1 MNKKVFFS
9 ILALVI
15 LVLLTIFISTGI
27 LDINLPSVRDF
38 KGWLPILVGSA
49 ALVDSINPCAFSVL
63 FLTIAFLFSLG
74 SLRNKIIKIGLV
86 YILGIFLTYVL
97 IGLGVLKVLDVF
109 GVSNIMGKVGAV
121 FIIVFGFISLLGD
134 LIPNFPIKLK
144 IPEFTHQRIAV
155 YIEKASVPASFI
167 MGMLVGLFEFPCTGG
182 PYVFVLGL
190 LHDQANFLRGLIYL
204 IIYNLIFVLP
214 LVVALFAVAN
224 KQMLETIDKVRRG
237 GTKRSRVILSLIM
250 IGLGALIFVL

>member
-1 MNKKVFFS
+1 
-9 ILALVI
+9 
-15 LVLLTIFISTGI
+15 
-27 LDINLPSVRDF
+27 
-38 KGWLPILVGSA
+38 
-49 ALVDSINPCAFSVL
+49 
-63 FLTIAFLFSLG
+63 
-74 SLRNKIIKIGLV
+74 
-86 YILGIFLTYVL
+86 
-97 IGLGVLKVLDVF
+97 
-109 GVSNIMGKVGAV
+109 
-121 FIIVFGFISLLGD
+121 
-134 LIPNFPIKLK
+134 
-144 IPEFTHQRIAV
+144 
-155 YIEKASVPASFI
+155 

>member
-9 ILALVI
+9 ILALTI
-15 LVLLTIFISTGI
+15 LVLLTVFISTG
-27 LDINLPSVRDF
+27 LINIDLPSIKEF
-38 KGWLPILVGSA
+38 KGWLPLLVGAA

-74 SLRNKIIKIGLV
+74 SLRDKIIKIGLV

-97 IGLGVLKVLDVF
+97 IGLGALKVLDVF
-109 GVSNIMGKVGAV
+109 GISNIMGKVGAI
-121 FIIVFGFISLLGD
+121 FIIVFGFIGLLGD
-134 LIPNFPIKLK
+134 IFPNFPIKLK
-144 IPEFTHQRIAV
+144 IPEFTHQKIAT

-167 MGMLVGLFEFPCTGG
+167 MGILVGLFEFPCTGG

-190 LHDQANFLRGLIYL
+190 LHDQTSFMRGLIYL

-214 LVVALFAVAN
+214 LVLALFAVAN